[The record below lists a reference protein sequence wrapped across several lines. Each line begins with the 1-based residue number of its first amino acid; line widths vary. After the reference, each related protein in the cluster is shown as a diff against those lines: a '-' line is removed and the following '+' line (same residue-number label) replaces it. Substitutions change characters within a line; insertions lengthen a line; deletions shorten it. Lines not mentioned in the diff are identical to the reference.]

1 MSRPNTR
8 PTNAN
13 KHPGY
18 ILRDDKP
25 KRHTS
30 AQKQADDAQAEE
42 ARQEREAA
50 KSRGIKRLAN
60 IVDEAVQDEERVLT
74 DPPRPRPRPP
84 RKEENSNNPDADAS
98 QIAEMEGI
106 EEDSGSS
113 AEAAGMDES
122 AVDGISQE
130 EQDDDDVEIVPNK
143 KPRSQK
149 TSSCDSV
156 QAARGAIQADGEKL
170 RVSADGQKGKKQYPT
185 SSELGKE
192 EFTGIGEVKDWADK
206 LDSSRPLHTMFSQH
220 SGGSSRRAKSIAS
233 AATTGSLIKGPRAT
247 PASTRS
253 RGSTQARPS
262 TPADASDASALTP
275 ELHNPASYIDADD
288 KTERAAISTSAK
300 AVVRRRIAPLDII
313 EVVSGSEESE
323 TSSPPPMPLS
333 RTQKKKAAKT
343 KPVVA
348 PDEAASDSD
357 LEPMLIDEDLPE
369 VQTTSSKGVKHL
381 QDHIQINLGNSRSSA
396 PPSKRAKTQSTP
408 SGSQLSGSGAN
419 NKYINSDL
427 PSGCLT
433 ANVWRRVYIS
443 ALAHFAAGYQDP
455 WTIHD
460 EDFKNAL
467 QLIWDEVYKNSIKH
481 TVVVGGPVY
490 YVAKQNLRIW
500 RTGFAAA
507 AVTVI
512 TAFFAHDSDFKDAE
526 QRTEFSAAMLK
537 KNRFLFEQ
545 NCGLDKKTWSGM
557 WRSPFVLQTF
567 AHHFNFIQ
575 GCIEIPQLNGKLGGT
590 ALALAAAA

>member
-1 MSRPNTR
+1 MSHPNTR

-25 KRHTS
+25 KRRTS
-30 AQKQADDAQAEE
+30 AQKQANDAQAEE

-50 KSRGIKRLAN
+50 KSRGIKHLAN
-60 IVDEAVQDEERVLT
+60 IMDEAVQDEERVLT

-130 EQDDDDVEIVPNK
+130 EQDDDDAEIVPNK
-143 KPRSQK
+143 KPRFQK

-170 RVSADGQKGKKQYPT
+170 RVSADGQKGKKRYPT

-233 AATTGSLIKGPRAT
+233 TATTGSLIKGPRAT

-313 EVVSGSEESE
+313 KVVSGSEESE

-348 PDEAASDSD
+348 PDEAASASD

-369 VQTTSSKGVKHL
+369 VQTTSSKGVKRL
-381 QDHIQINLGNSRSSA
+381 QDH
-396 PPSKRAKTQSTP
+396 T
-408 SGSQLSGSGAN
+408 QLSGSGAN

-460 EDFKNAL
+460 EDFKNVL

-481 TVVVGGPVY
+481 TVVVCGPVY

-545 NCGLDKKTWSGM
+545 NRGLDKK
-557 WRSPFVLQTF
+557 
-567 AHHFNFIQ
+567 
-575 GCIEIPQLNGKLGGT
+575 
-590 ALALAAAA
+590 